1 MRVGVVAGEASGD
14 ALGESLIQAIRTQYP
29 AATFE
34 GIAGPRMQALGARSL
49 FPMEALSVRGYVEVL
64 KSLPRL
70 LYIRW
75 RLRRHFLGDSGRP
88 DLFVGIDA
96 PDFNLGLAR
105 MLKRAGIPTLQMVA
119 PTVWAWRAD
128 RLPLIRESVH
138 GVLSIFPFER
148 PIFESAGIPLFD
160 IGHPLAWQIPEQG
173 DRAGVRAHLGI
184 APSAVLVALLPG
196 SRRSELDFH
205 VPLFVETAR
214 QLQARL
220 GAIQFLVPL
229 LGDEAMSHFCQLA
242 GGQLEPGGILCLPL
256 HQGSSAAGGSLS
268 TGSAGADPLQL
279 RFLPGQAHA
288 AFQAA
293 DVALVASGTATLEA
307 ALWKCPMVITYR
319 LSALSAWMV
328 RRRVVSRF
336 VGLPNIILERA
347 VVPELL
353 QEQATAPALA
363 QALAHLLENA
373 GARQAMVSA
382 FATLHARLRADTA
395 QGVLQALNQVC
406 RPVPGLR

>member
-1 MRVGVVAGEASGD
+1 MHVGVVAGEASGD
-14 ALGESLIQAIRTQYP
+14 ALGESLIQAIRSRYP

-49 FPMEALSVRGYVEVL
+49 FSMETLSVRGYVEVL
-64 KSLPRL
+64 RALPRL
-70 LYIRW
+70 LWIR
-75 RLRRHFLGDSGRP
+75 RGLRHRFLQAATRP

-105 MLKRAGIPTLQMVA
+105 TLKQAGIPTLQMVA
-119 PTVWAWRAD
+119 PTVWAWRAN

-148 PIFESAGIPLFD
+148 PLFEQAGIPLFD

-173 DRAGVRAHLGI
+173 DRAGVRARWGL
-184 APSAVLVALLPG
+184 APEAVVVALLPG

-205 VPLFVETAR
+205 VPLFVDTAR
-214 QLQARL
+214 QLQAQL
-220 GAIQFLVPL
+220 GAVQFLVPL
-229 LGDEAMSHFCQLA
+229 LGSEAIQRFCQLA
-242 GGQLEPGGILCLPL
+242 KGRL
-256 HQGSSAAGGSLS
+256 
-268 TGSAGADPLQL
+268 GADDTLSLPAQPLVKF

-288 AFQAA
+288 VFQAA

-307 ALWKCPMVITYR
+307 ALWKCPLVITYR
-319 LSALSAWMV
+319 LSPLTAWMV

-336 VGLPNIILERA
+336 VGLPNIILDRA

-363 QALAHLLENA
+363 TALAHLLHNA
-373 GARQAMVSA
+373 PARQAMVSA
-382 FATLHARLRADTA
+382 FATLHARLRADTNA
-395 QGVLQALNQVC
+395 GVLQALDWVC
-406 RPVPGLR
+406 APR